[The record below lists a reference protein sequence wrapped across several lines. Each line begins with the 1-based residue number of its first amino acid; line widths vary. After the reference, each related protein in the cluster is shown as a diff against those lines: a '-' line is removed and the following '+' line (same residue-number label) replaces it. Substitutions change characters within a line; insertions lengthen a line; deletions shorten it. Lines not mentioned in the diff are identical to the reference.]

1 MRTFLT
7 LICGLLL
14 VASCGVPA
22 RRERRK
28 APVVDAT
35 QMPDPGNSTYVYGS
49 KGPGVTP
56 ADPAA
61 VKPGTGTGKPA
72 AAKPGATKPTAGP
85 SAGTPS
91 GTGTG
96 TGTGTEA
103 PSGKGARITA
113 QILTTRSVPAQYTV
127 AVAAHV
133 PTGGYDFG
141 IDHSRFD
148 GDVLTLYL
156 DLKEPKR
163 DAVVTQALQTLTAK
177 YVSGRRVVSS
187 VRVFVNVVR
196 SNGSHSGFKLVETAK

>member
-61 VKPGTGTGKPA
+61 VKPGASAAKPAAAKPA
-72 AAKPGATKPTAGP
+72 AAKPGATKPATGP
-85 SAGTPS
+85 SAGTS
-91 GTGTG
+91 
-96 TGTGTEA
+96 TGTEA

-113 QILTTRSVPAQYTV
+113 RILKTKSVPAQYTV

-163 DAVVTQALQTLTAK
+163 DAVVTQALETLTAK
-177 YVSGRRVVSS
+177 YVSGRRAVSR

-196 SNGSHSGFKLVETAK
+196 SNGSHSGFKLVETAE